1 MLAHLLLD
9 RFGCIE
15 SCIKDLRVV
24 YASLSSAFEIHDN
37 CYHTH
42 STRDSITVHMNLF
55 RTLDYESGVQ
65 GSGPWALYNSKIAN
79 KLKDEDVVVLNE
91 SPYIKGYL
99 GERYMYF
106 SKSEGRFLTN
116 TERANVDQ
124 RKDGENSWPTLP
136 TAALCRNILSY
147 QGVTI
152 PPRTNV
158 QELFKTHN
166 AICPHKAGRKTK
178 GQKRKKDESK

>member
-1 MLAHLLLD
+1 M
-9 RFGCIE
+9 
-15 SCIKDLRVV
+15 
-24 YASLSSAFEIHDN
+24 
-37 CYHTH
+37 
-42 STRDSITVHMNLF
+42 
-55 RTLDYESGVQ
+55 
-65 GSGPWALYNSKIAN
+65 
-79 KLKDEDVVVLNE
+79 VVLNE

-116 TERANVDQ
+116 TERADVDQ

-166 AICPHKAGRKTK
+166 AICPHKAGRK
-178 GQKRKKDESK
+178 QKVKKERRMNLSNE